1 MKKKAKPSFLK
12 EQSWQ
17 LREAMLEAFFTFSP
31 QQREIEAPR
40 FPQSLYEDQVY
51 GNWYNEWE
59 IEEVAENLEVNWTEY
74 PPSYPW
80 QTLIRQLPKEPVEF
94 WEYWSN
100 ECFEGLQTKARYA
113 CFMEGRRV
121 DWDRKAIV
129 KQFDKDMKE
138 LGKYMGF
145 DFLGSEVKKVPYSQ
159 DFVTISYLWET
170 E

>member
-59 IEEVAENLEVNWTEY
+59 IEEVAENLEMNWTEY
-74 PPSYPW
+74 PPSLSLADFDPSIA
-80 QTLIRQLPKEPVEF
+80 QRTCRVLGVLVERMF
-94 WEYWSN
+94 
-100 ECFEGLQTKARYA
+100 
-113 CFMEGRRV
+113 
-121 DWDRKAIV
+121 
-129 KQFDKDMKE
+129 
-138 LGKYMGF
+138 
-145 DFLGSEVKKVPYSQ
+145 
-159 DFVTISYLWET
+159 
-170 E
+170 